1 MSTNRGWPTL
11 SRWGHRH
18 TLLSACVGSYFGV
31 RFAQVVVGPVV
42 PAIVETFGVSRGTLG
57 AALTGMWVV
66 YALSQLPSGVLADRF
81 GERGVVLVALGTT
94 ALAALGLA
102 ASPAFLPFGVG
113 LVLLGVGAGIYY
125 NPATALL
132 AREFDPVGRAVGTHR
147 IGGQAAGVAAP
158 LAAAAVG
165 LRYDWRTTVL
175 VGVPLAVLAALLIAR
190 SIPPASPV
198 RPGASI
204 RDLFDPGD
212 LASLLARPHA
222 RYTTFVATLVEFV
235 GLATMAFLPA
245 LLLGHQGLPSRPA
258 NLLFAVFFATTAL
271 SQPLAGWLSDRLG
284 RDRTLALQAAAGVLG
299 FGALATGSRL
309 LVVPGVLLAGIAMSA
324 TPVVQSRM
332 IDGLDES
339 DQGAGFGVFRT
350 VYLLL
355 GASGTAVVGTAADVA
370 GWAAAFGLLAV
381 ALAVVLLSLGAV
393 RTVGSRA
400 A

>member
-1 MSTNRGWPTL
+1 MSTDRGRPTP

-42 PAIVETFGVSRGTLG
+42 PDIVETFGVSRGTLG
-57 AALTGMWVV
+57 TALTGMWVV

-81 GERGVVLVALGTT
+81 GERGVVLVALAIT
-94 ALAALGLA
+94 AAATLGLA
-102 ASPAFLPFGVG
+102 AAPAFLPFGVV

-132 AREFDPVGRAVGTHR
+132 AREFDAVGRAVGTHR
-147 IGGQAAGVAAP
+147 IGGQIAGVAAP
-158 LAAAAVG
+158 LAAAVVG
-165 LRYDWRTTVL
+165 LRYDWRATVL
-175 VGVPLAVLAALLIAR
+175 VGVPVALLATLLLAR
-190 SIPPASPV
+190 SVPSTPPV
-198 RPGASI
+198 RPEASM

-212 LASLLARPHA
+212 LAALLARPHA
-222 RYTTFVATLVEFV
+222 RYTTFVGTLVEFV

-245 LLLGHQGLPSRPA
+245 LLLQHHGLPGRSS

-284 RDRTLALQAAAGVLG
+284 RDETLTLQAAAGVLG
-299 FGALATGSRL
+299 YGALAAGSRV
-309 LVVPGVLLAGIAMSA
+309 LVVPGVLLAGVAMSA

-332 IDGLDES
+332 IDGLS
-339 DQGAGFGVFRT
+339 NADQGAGFGVFRT

-355 GASGTAVVGTAADVA
+355 GAAGTAVVGTTADVA
-370 GWAAAFGLLAV
+370 GWTAAFGLLAAV
-381 ALAVVLLSLGAV
+381 LAALFLSLAAV
-393 RTVGSRA
+393 RLAGSGRA
-400 A
+400 